1 MDIETQLRQFVR
13 DNLMFGDTRHELKK
27 DQSFLNSGIIDSTG
41 VLELVAFLEDNFQIK
56 VNDEEIVPENLDSIE
71 RLIQFVTRKQAGVE
85 TNSAELAHAFGI

>member
-1 MDIETQLRQFVR
+1 MDIETQLRQFVH
-13 DNLMFGDTRHELKK
+13 DNLMFGETGHELKK

-71 RLIQFVTRKQAGVE
+71 RLVQFVTRKKA
-85 TNSAELAHAFGI
+85 NPAADSAVLAQAFGI